1 MMFLELCSWSYNVG
15 FVTFCYCTFRAGKVR
30 KELQIEMD
38 KLLEA
43 RSEAG
48 LVH

>member
-1 MMFLELCSWSYNVG
+1 MNCRTS
-15 FVTFCYCTFRAGKVR
+15 KVW

-43 RSEAG
+43 GFEERDVLSTRG
-48 LVH
+48 GSYN